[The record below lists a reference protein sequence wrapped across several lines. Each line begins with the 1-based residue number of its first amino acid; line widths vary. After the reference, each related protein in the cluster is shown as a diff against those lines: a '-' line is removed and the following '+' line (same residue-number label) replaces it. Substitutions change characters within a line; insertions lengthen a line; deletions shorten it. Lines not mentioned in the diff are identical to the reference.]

1 MKRLILILALPLLAA
16 ILALALAACAWAQAQ
31 EAGALSDLDKATL
44 QKDDA
49 QLQLLQ
55 IQFQRAAEP
64 IAKEQQDVIARVCKA
79 AKLTYGVDCVVNA
92 DKGTVT
98 KKEVPK
104 K

>member
-31 EAGALSDLDKATL
+31 EAGTLSDLDKATL

>member
-1 MKRLILILALPLLAA
+1 MKRLILILALPLLA
-16 ILALALAACAWAQAQ
+16 Q
-31 EAGALSDLDKATL
+31 EAGTLSDLDKATL